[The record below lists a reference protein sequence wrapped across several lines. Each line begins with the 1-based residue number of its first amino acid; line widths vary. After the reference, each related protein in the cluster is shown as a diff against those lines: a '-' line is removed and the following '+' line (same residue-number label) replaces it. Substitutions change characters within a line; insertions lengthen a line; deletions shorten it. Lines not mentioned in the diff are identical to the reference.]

1 MSLKKC
7 IKYNIMVKILIT
19 TTSYISNAEIL
30 QYSGIV
36 TTNVVVGV
44 NSFSDFLASFSDI
57 FGGNSG
63 TYQNKLDR
71 IYKEVVSNLET
82 KAKKKGAN
90 VIIGLHIDFDE
101 ISGKGK

>member
-44 NSFSDFLASFSDI
+44 NFFSDFLASFSDI

-90 VIIGLHIDFDE
+90 AIIGLHIDFDE